1 MEIIVCLVRSEFT
14 VNQLTSLIYTK
25 PIQMFMIVLCKQR
38 TQYKTRLAKSNNEA
52 IGIFLKKENYK

>member
-1 MEIIVCLVRSEFT
+1 
-14 VNQLTSLIYTK
+14 
-25 PIQMFMIVLCKQR
+25 MFMIVLCKQR